1 MKKELANN
9 VTNCYK
15 CKYKRDVP
23 GNCHIQCINPDP
35 NMSGDPYGVRN
46 GWFIYPL
53 LFDPIW
59 KENVCKNYQEMD

>member
-1 MKKELANN
+1 MTKND

-15 CKYKRDVP
+15 CIHKRSVP
-23 GNCHIQCINPDP
+23 GNCHIQCVKPDP
-35 NMSGDPYGVRN
+35 EMTGLPHGIKN

-59 KENVCKNYQEMD
+59 KTKDCTTYEAKSESA